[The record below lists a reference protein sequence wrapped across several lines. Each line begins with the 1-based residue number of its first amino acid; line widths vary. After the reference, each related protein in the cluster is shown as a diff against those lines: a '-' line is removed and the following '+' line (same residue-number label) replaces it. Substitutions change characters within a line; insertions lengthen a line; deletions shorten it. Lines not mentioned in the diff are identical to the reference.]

1 MSTAFTHGFV
11 ASLLTPFAPRG
22 IRRLPLLIVLV
33 TLSVLP
39 DIDVLGFR
47 YGIPYSHPWG
57 HRGMTHSIAFSFLLA
72 VLSTFLFYR
81 QAKPLS
87 RRWFGLLALLFVAGV
102 SHGIL
107 DAFTDA
113 GLGVGFFLPFD
124 DTRYFFPW
132 RPLETSPIG
141 VARFF
146 NGDVPSILRN
156 EFVWVWVPTAIL
168 AAVVWGIRRLFRDA

>member
-22 IRRLPLLIVLV
+22 IRRLPLLVVLV
-33 TLSVLP
+33 TLSILP

-47 YGIPYSHPWG
+47 YGIPYAHPWG
-57 HRGMTHSIAFSFLLA
+57 HRGMTHSIAFSLLLA

-81 QAKPLS
+81 QARPLS
-87 RRWFGLLALLFVAGV
+87 RRWFGLLALLFVAGA

-132 RPLETSPIG
+132 RPLKTSPIE

-146 NGDVPSILRN
+146 NGDVPSILYN

-168 AAVVWGIRRLFRDA
+168 AAILWGIRRLFRDA